1 MSEMNDTIYCAIG
14 DIHGELER
22 LKDLHRQVLRYA
34 REVFPKRPVQFVHLG
49 DLIDRGPESCGVVEY
64 LMAFEAGR
72 SPRPITLRGN
82 HEQMMIEAFDAD
94 ELESAAWRLW
104 SMNGGEETLA
114 SYDGQ
119 PDGLI
124 ERHVDW
130 LRALPSLHESEAAG
144 LVFVHAGIDPDR
156 FPACGEKVHLW
167 TRRREFMDPGCWT
180 APALERR
187 RVVHGHTPT
196 RDSYPETAAG
206 GRRLNID
213 TGAVYG
219 GRLTAVL
226 LRAGEPDLFFHA

>member
-1 MSEMNDTIYCAIG
+1 MIEMNDTIYCAIG

-22 LKDLHRQVLRYA
+22 LKDLHGQVQRYA

-49 DLIDRGPESCGVVEY
+49 DLIDRGPDSCGVVDY
-64 LMAFEAGR
+64 LMGFEAEIL
-72 SPRPITLRGN
+72 PRPITLRGN
-82 HEQMMIEAFDAD
+82 HEQMMIDAHDSFDAD
-94 ELESAAWRLW
+94 SAAWQQW
-104 SMNGGEETLA
+104 AGNGGEETLA
-114 SYDGQ
+114 SYDGR
-119 PDGLI
+119 PVRVL
-124 ERHVDW
+124 ERHLAW
-130 LRALPSLHESEAAG
+130 MRSLPTLHEAEEAG

-156 FPACGEKVHLW
+156 FPACGERVHMW
-167 TRRREFMDPGCWT
+167 TRRREFLDPRQWT

-196 RDSYPETAAG
+196 RDSFPETAEG

-226 LRAGEPDLFFHA
+226 LRAGEPDLFLHA